1 MVCFMCEHGAH
12 AEVKKAH
19 AFIVE
24 NIHCVDIQAM
34 AGYIQGHLARCEDVG
49 AAPPE
54 ADIVLHIQKHML
66 NPTVRTAYI
75 LRSLVDLSETL
86 REVGCART
94 DEDQPLV
101 DVRAV
106 TLYLKVVGE
115 IMAVYRT
122 ADPTKLLFGNHD

>member
-1 MVCFMCEHGAH
+1 MGCFMCENGAH
-12 AEVKKAH
+12 PEVKKAH
-19 AFIVE
+19 AFIVDQ
-24 NIHCVDIQAM
+24 IHIVDLQAM
-34 AGYIQGHLARCEDVG
+34 ARYIRSHLARCEDLQS
-49 AAPPE
+49 PPE
-54 ADIVLHIQKHML
+54 PESVLHIQKHML
-66 NPTVRTAYI
+66 HPTVRTAYI

-94 DEDQPLV
+94 DDDQPLV

-122 ADPTKLLFGNHD
+122 ADPAKLLFGNTE